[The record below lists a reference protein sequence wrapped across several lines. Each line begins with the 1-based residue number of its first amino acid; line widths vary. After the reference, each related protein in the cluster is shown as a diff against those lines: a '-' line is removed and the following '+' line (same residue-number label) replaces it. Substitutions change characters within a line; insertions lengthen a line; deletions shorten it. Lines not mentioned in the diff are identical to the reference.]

1 MNVDAGNL
9 QVIRH
14 PPRHFHFTLTRA
26 YEIEHDCPHCPDG
39 LPHAVAR
46 CPDCGCLMV
55 YRGIGKLRNGTP
67 VHYFEC
73 VHSPREVHSVSVVI
87 SD

>member
-1 MNVDAGNL
+1 MEA

-14 PPRHFHFTLTRA
+14 PPRHIQFTLTRRV
-26 YEIEHDCPHCPDG
+26 ELEPDCPHCPPD
-39 LPHAVAR
+39 LPALIAR
-46 CPDCGCLMV
+46 CPDCDCIMV
-55 YRGIGKLRNGTP
+55 YRGVGRLRNGTP

-73 VHSPREVHSVSVVI
+73 VHSPREVHSVSIVI

>member
-1 MNVDAGNL
+1 MNLDAADF

-14 PPRHFHFTLTRA
+14 PPRHFHFTLTRRF
-26 YEIEHDCPHCPDG
+26 EIERDCPHCPDG
-39 LPHAVAR
+39 LPDAASL
-46 CPDCGCLMV
+46 CPDCGCLMC
-55 YRGIGKLRNGTP
+55 YRGRARLRNGTL

-87 SD
+87 SE